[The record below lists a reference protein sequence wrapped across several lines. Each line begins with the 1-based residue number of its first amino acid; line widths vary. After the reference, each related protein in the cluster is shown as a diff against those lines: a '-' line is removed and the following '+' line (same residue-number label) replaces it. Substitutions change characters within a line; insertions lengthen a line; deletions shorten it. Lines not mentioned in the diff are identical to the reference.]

1 MRSTPRGHQWLS
13 TRLRFTNPSVFFQ
26 GTFSITFS
34 LQPINKWGQ
43 SQDSIAFQMS
53 SFWRRWPMQ
62 QTANMVP
69 KPHSRDPAHSLPQ
82 IYSYSRGSGSFLAC
96 VQDAQIWE
104 DKREFTLL
112 LCVHLKASVLKFL
125 ILEFWGFTVR
135 EKS

>member
-1 MRSTPRGHQWLS
+1 MRSTPLGHQGLS
-13 TRLRFTNPSVFFQ
+13 TRLPSVFFQ

-34 LQPINKWGQ
+34 LQPINEWGQ

-53 SFWRRWPMQ
+53 SLWKRWSMQ
-62 QTANMVP
+62 QTRVP
-69 KPHSRDPAHSLPQ
+69 KPHSRDSAHSLPQ
-82 IYSYSRGSGSFLAC
+82 SYSYPSGLGSFLAC

-112 LCVHLKASVLKFL
+112 LSVHLKAFVLKFL

-135 EKS
+135 ENS